1 MLVSWNTTNSCNLK
15 CSHCYRDAGEA
26 APGELD
32 FEEGRRL
39 LGEIRQ
45 AGFRIIVFSGGEPLL
60 RPDIFDLIAHARS
73 LGLRPVCGTNGTLI
87 TPGTAAGLKEAGAA
101 VVGISLDSTNP
112 ETHDRFRGVRGSW
125 QAALD
130 GAANCRAAG
139 LPFQL
144 HTTVFPWNYQE
155 IEPLNDLAARIGA
168 RGHHVFFFV
177 PAGRGRGHE
186 ETLDPVL
193 TEDLLIRLLERQTR
207 LPLEIKPTCAPQFI
221 RVARQRRLPTR
232 FQRGCL
238 AGISYCIVGPQG
250 DVHPCPYMDLRIG
263 NVRSSA
269 FDDIWR
275 RNEAFLKLRSQK
287 YGGYCGI
294 CAYRGL
300 CGGCRA
306 RSYASTGGD
315 FMGEDPLCLY
325 KEEQEK
331 KVRPLAE
338 RLIIRLQSGLPPVS
352 RPFKALGEELGATQG
367 SVLRAMRW
375 LSGKG
380 IVRRLGATFDSQSLG
395 YASTLCAVRV
405 PPERLEEVAAVI
417 NAYPGVTHNYLREH
431 DYNLWFTLIARS
443 AERLSSLIQEIGQ
456 RAGIQDIISLP
467 AVKIFKIDVTFPGE
481 ELNGVFTGDIPA
493 AERRCPTETGQET
506 GCIPAGEPAP

>member
-1 MLVSWNTTNSCNLK
+1 MLVSWNTTNACNLK

-32 FEEGRRL
+32 FEEGCRL

-45 AGFRIIVFSGGEPLL
+45 AGFRVIVFSGGEPLL
-60 RPDIFDLIAHARS
+60 RPDIFDLIAHASS

-87 TPGTAAGLKEAGAA
+87 TPGTAARLKEAGVA
-101 VVGISLDSTNP
+101 VVGISLDSINP
-112 ETHDRFRGVRGSW
+112 ENHDRFRGVPGSW

-144 HTTVFPWNYQE
+144 HTTVFPWNYGE
-155 IEPLNDLAARIGA
+155 IEPLNDLAVQIGA

-177 PAGRGRGHE
+177 PTGRGRGHE
-186 ETLDPVL
+186 EMLDPGL
-193 TEDLLIRLLERQTR
+193 TEDLLVRLLERQTE
-207 LPLEIKPTCAPQFI
+207 LPLEIKPTCAPQFV
-221 RVARQRRLPTR
+221 RVARQRHLPTR
-232 FQRGCL
+232 FRRGCL
-238 AGISYCIVGPQG
+238 AGISYCIIGPQG
-250 DVHPCPYMDLRIG
+250 DVYPCPYMNLKVG
-263 NVRSSA
+263 NVRSAS

-275 RNEAFLKLRSQK
+275 HNEAFLKLRSQK

-306 RSYASTGGD
+306 RSYAMTGGD

-325 KEEQEK
+325 KEEQEEK
-331 KVRPLAE
+331 IHPLAE
-338 RLIIRLQSGLPPVS
+338 RLIIRLQSGLPLVP
-352 RPFKALGEELGATQG
+352 RPFKALAEELGTTQG

-375 LSGKG
+375 LTGKG

-395 YASTLCAVRV
+395 YTSTLCAVRV
-405 PPERLEEVAAVI
+405 PPERLEEVAAII

-431 DYNLWFTLIARS
+431 DYNLWFTLIAGS
-443 AERLSSLIQEIGQ
+443 AERLASLIREIGQ
-456 RAGIQDIISLP
+456 RTGIQDIISLP
-467 AVKIFKIDVTFPGE
+467 AVKTFKIAVTFPE
-481 ELNGVFTGDIPA
+481 DELSGVFTEDPSDS
-493 AERRCPTETGQET
+493 ERGTGQET
-506 GCIPAGEPAP
+506 EGVEHVRS